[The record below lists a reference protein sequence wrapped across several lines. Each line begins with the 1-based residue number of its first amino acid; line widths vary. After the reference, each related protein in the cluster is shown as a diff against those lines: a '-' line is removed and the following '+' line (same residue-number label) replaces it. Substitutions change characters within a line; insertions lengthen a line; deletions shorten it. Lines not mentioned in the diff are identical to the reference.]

1 MAYRV
6 VIGRISHE
14 SNSFSPVRTGIEAFG
29 ADGIPEGQEVFAHH
43 RGTRT
48 AIGGFMD
55 LAGELGLDLIPTLA
69 AHAVPSAPV
78 AAAAF
83 AWMKGRLLDGIRAAR
98 TAGRVDGLLL
108 DLHGAML
115 AEGLDGG
122 HPGDGDGDIL
132 RACRDLVGPGVP
144 IVCVL
149 DLHAN
154 LTRAMVGSSD
164 ALVIYRTNPHVDMY
178 ERGVEAARLL
188 GGVLD
193 GRIRPVQALA
203 KPPMLPPTINQR
215 TGEGPMVALLAR
227 AAQWEGRAGI
237 LRVGVAPA
245 FPYNDFGEAGLGVVA
260 VADGDAALAR
270 QAADDVAALAWELR
284 GQFLKRLPEPDAAL
298 ADAMGRAARPVVL
311 ADVADNPGGGGTGD
325 TTAVLRTCLDAGV
338 RDAMAWIHDPD
349 TVARAFAAGV
359 GGEAEFA
366 LGGRVEPAFGA
377 PVRVCAYVH
386 ALSDG
391 RFVLRG
397 PQSTGMRMGI
407 GRTAVL
413 LVGGQRVEDSFAIV
427 ASELRTA
434 PNDAEIFRFV
444 GLEPSRARLL
454 LIKSRGHFRASFE
467 PLAAGGVI
475 EVDAPGAASPD
486 LARFPYRAVPRPI
499 FPLDP
504 M

>member
-1 MAYRV
+1 MV
-6 VIGRISHE
+6 FGRISHE
-14 SNSFSPVRTGIEAFG
+14 SNSFSPVPTDLQAFG
-29 ADGIPEGQEVFAHH
+29 GEDIAEGQEVFERH

-55 LAGELGLDLIPTLA
+55 VAGELDLELIPTLA

-78 AAAAF
+78 AATAH
-83 AWMKGRLLDGIRAAR
+83 AWMKGRLVDGIRAA
-98 TAGRVDGLLL
+98 GRIDGLLL

-115 AEGLDGG
+115 VEGLGDGDGG
-122 HPGDGDGDIL
+122 RAGDGDGDIL

-144 IVCVL
+144 IVSVL

-154 LTRAMVGSSD
+154 ITRAMVECSD
-164 ALVIYRTNPHVDMY
+164 ALVVYRTNPHVDMY

-188 GGVLD
+188 AGVLG
-193 GRIRPVQALA
+193 GRVRPVQALA

-227 AAQWEGRAGI
+227 AAEWEARPGI
-237 LRVGVAPA
+237 VRVGIAPA

-270 QAADDVAALAWELR
+270 AAADDVAALAWEIR
-284 GQFLKRLPEPDAAL
+284 GRFLKTLPEPAAAL
-298 ADAMGRAARPVVL
+298 AEAMGRAARPVVL

-325 TTAVLRTCLDAGV
+325 TTAVLRACLDAGL
-338 RDAMAWIHDPD
+338 RDAMAWLYDPE

-359 GGEAEFA
+359 GGEADFA
-366 LGGRVEPAFGA
+366 LGGKVEPAFGA
-377 PVRVCAYVH
+377 PVAVRAYVH

-397 PQSTGMRMGI
+397 PQSTGMRVGI

-413 LVGGQRVEDSFAIV
+413 LVGGRLVEDSFAIV
-427 ASELRTA
+427 ASELRAA

-444 GLEPSRARLL
+444 GLEPSRAGVL

-467 PLAAGGVI
+467 PLAAGGSI

-486 LARFPYRAVPRPI
+486 LARFPYRAVRRPI

-504 M
+504 A